1 MSDAAL
7 LDALPDLVA
16 FLRPDGLV
24 LHARGGRRLPFL
36 QGAATLEG
44 RRLEELVDAPTAE
57 LLRRL
62 AHRAVTDRSA
72 CEADFLLTGESYHVR
87 VSAQGPRRA
96 LCVIRHV
103 SGAPPLAAAGAPA
116 ARTRFEQR
124 RGFMRRLRRS
134 VADAHL
140 RERPLALCVIL
151 LDGLT
156 DVGRLIDFSIS
167 ERILGEVLERL
178 PDGANDASGGGK
190 TLAGAEAEAADG
202 GDCYIGRLGESML
215 GAVIEGCTDRD
226 RLRLIATTLSDAIAR
241 PVPVHDAQFHL
252 APYVGIAMLD
262 EDAVRTEALLDH
274 ARAAML
280 EARRSAA
287 GSIRFYSDTLN
298 MLPVA
303 RLDIERELRRAIE
316 EGQIGL
322 HYVARHDL
330 TGGRLT
336 GIHAYMRWIHPLQ
349 GEIPPAHFLPIANAT
364 GLAIGV
370 SCASLERLLQ
380 DLPALRARHG
390 EDVAVSFGPLRQ
402 HVASG
407 ELLRDCRSV
416 AKSLPAGLGR
426 FELRIAERTLANMT
440 RPERAFAEM
449 AELGAGLVVD
459 EVGRDFSSFATL
471 ARLPVSGLQV
481 DRALVVAAQRDAAAL
496 RSCRAVAALAGAL
509 DVIPIATG
517 IDTREICALMSR
529 IGYAQGLGDLNPT
542 FGAALAMHSP
552 PSGGVAHKLLTR

>member
-1 MSDAAL
+1 MTDSAL

-16 FLRPDGLV
+16 FLRPDGVV
-24 LHARGGRRLPFL
+24 LQARGGRLLPFL
-36 QGAATLEG
+36 QGAATLDG
-44 RRLEELVDAPTAE
+44 RRLEELVDAPAAE

-62 AHRAVTDRSA
+62 AHRAVTERST
-72 CEADFLLTGESYHVR
+72 CEADFLLAGDGYHVR
-87 VSAQGPRRA
+87 MSAQGPRRA
-96 LCVIRHV
+96 LCVIRHTN
-103 SGAPPLAAAGAPA
+103 GAPPPAAGAPA
-116 ARTRFEQR
+116 TRTRFEQR

-167 ERILGEVLERL
+167 ERILAQVLERL
-178 PDGANDASGGGK
+178 PDGANASG
-190 TLAGAEAEAADG
+190 D
-202 GDCYIGRLGESML
+202 GDCYYIGRLGEAML
-215 GAVIEGCTDRD
+215 GAVIEGCPDRD

-241 PVPVHDAQFHL
+241 PIPIHDAEFHL
-252 APYVGIAMLD
+252 APFVGIAMLD

-322 HYVARHDL
+322 HYLGRHDL
-330 TGGRLT
+330 TSGRLM

-390 EDVAVSFGPLRQ
+390 DDVAISFGPLRQ

-426 FELRIAERTLANMT
+426 FELRIAERTLANMI

-471 ARLPVSGLQV
+471 ARLPVSGLQI

-509 DVIPIATG
+509 DVTPIATG
-517 IDTREICALMSR
+517 IDTRENCTLIAQL
-529 IGYAQGLGDLNPT
+529 GYAQGLGDLYPA
-542 FGAALAMHSP
+542 FAAAQAKSA
-552 PSGGVAHKLLTR
+552 SGT

>member
-1 MSDAAL
+1 MTDSAL

-16 FLRPDGLV
+16 FLRPDGFV
-24 LHARGGRRLPFL
+24 LQACGGRRLPFL
-36 QGAATLEG
+36 QGAATLDG
-44 RRLEELVDAPTAE
+44 RRLEELVDAPAADM
-57 LLRRL
+57 LRRL

-72 CEADFLLTGESYHVR
+72 CEADFLMGGDSYHVR
-87 VSAQGPRRA
+87 MSAQGPRRA
-96 LCVIRHV
+96 LCVIRHTN
-103 SGAPPLAAAGAPA
+103 GAPTAAAPGAPA

-134 VADAHL
+134 IADAHL

-167 ERILGEVLERL
+167 ERLLAQVLERL
-178 PDGANDASGGGK
+178 PDGAN
-190 TLAGAEAEAADG
+190 AEG
-202 GDCYIGRLGESML
+202 GDDYYIGRLGEAML
-215 GAVIEGCTDRD
+215 GAVIEGCPDRD
-226 RLRLIATTLSDAIAR
+226 RLRVIATTLCAAIAR
-241 PVPVHDAQFHL
+241 PIPIHDAEFHL
-252 APYVGIAMLD
+252 APFVGIAMLD

-322 HYVARHDL
+322 HYLGRHDL
-330 TGGRLT
+330 TSGRLM

-364 GLAIGV
+364 GLATGV
-370 SCASLERLLQ
+370 SRASLARLAQ
-380 DLPALRARHG
+380 DLPAVRARHG
-390 EDVAVSFGPLRQ
+390 DDVAISFGPLRQ

-407 ELLRDCRSV
+407 ELLRDCRNLAAS
-416 AKSLPAGLGR
+416 AAAGFGR
-426 FELRIAERTLANMT
+426 FELRIAERALANMS

-471 ARLPVSGLQV
+471 ARLPVSGLQI
-481 DRALVVAAQRDAAAL
+481 DRALVVAAERDAAAL

-509 DVIPIATG
+509 GVTPIATG
-517 IDTREICALMSR
+517 IDAPEICALMSQ
-529 IGYAQGLGDLNPT
+529 IGYAQGLGDLYPA
-542 FGAALAMHSP
+542 FSAAQAKSAK
-552 PSGGVAHKLLTR
+552 GR